1 MRPINKT
8 AWKLMLIE
16 GTRALRNNEK
26 ISWTK
31 LCRAHHVS
39 TRYAT
44 FIPKV
49 LAKMQI
55 SNMESKT
62 LDDFYQALKNE
73 VDKHTEKCGLTQKIN
88 PHYDCN
94 SSQIDLTKV
103 TLENLIKEINNR
115 GFKIYQ

>member
-26 ISWTK
+26 VSWNR
-31 LCRAHHVS
+31 LCRVHHVS

-49 LAKMQI
+49 LANMQI

-73 VDKHTEKCGLTQKIN
+73 VDRHTEKCGLTQKIN
-88 PHYDCN
+88 PHSDC
-94 SSQIDLTKV
+94 DLTKV